1 MGPDVACV
9 SPQLAQ
15 ASPEGAKWK
24 IRFAKKTL
32 MEWDFMPGLG
42 FYELELGI
50 QKAKIDWE
58 WVRVFRK
65 Q

>member
-1 MGPDVACV
+1 MGNEIC
-9 SPQLAQ
+9 Q
-15 ASPEGAKWK
+15 
-24 IRFAKKTL
+24 KTL

-50 QKAKIDWE
+50 QEAKIDWE